1 MDRLIDGDFIFVIL
15 GEKYLRSEYCMYE
28 LYHIW
33 QRTQRDPERFRGRVI
48 PMLLDGTA
56 IGALEDR
63 IVHAAHWKARH
74 ETYQRLIQADSTLI
88 APEDFARSKHVAEYY
103 LHVASIL
110 YLLNDRLIPRDLA
123 RLEATAYAEVI
134 NLIRPPT

>member
-1 MDRLIDGDFIFVIL
+1 MGPSNGWSTPDHWESSSSSTTSSCAPAADRVGTSGYQSFHRI
-15 GEKYLRSEYCMYE
+15 SE
-28 LYHIW
+28 
-33 QRTQRDPERFRGRVI
+33 
-48 PMLLDGTA
+48 
-56 IGALEDR
+56 
-63 IVHAAHWKARH
+63 
-74 ETYQRLIQADSTLI
+74 
-88 APEDFARSKHVAEYY
+88 Y